1 MVRTFR
7 NNEEE
12 SIEATLTFPLPV
24 HAVLY
29 SLEACIAGRTLKAVA
44 RAKATARQTY
54 EDAIETGKSTVLHE
68 ELLKGAA
75 ASTICCLSLKYS
87 PKGISMPSH
96 WCGGGV
102 YRVTSKRTAVSG
114 ATADRPRLAFRQ
126 PHRPPLRPSVTID

>member
-24 HAVLY
+24 LY
-29 SLEACIAGRTLKAVA
+29 GLEACIAGRTLKAVA
-44 RAKATARQTY
+44 RAKTTARQTY

-87 PKGISMPSH
+87 P
-96 WCGGGV
+96 
-102 YRVTSKRTAVSG
+102 
-114 ATADRPRLAFRQ
+114 
-126 PHRPPLRPSVTID
+126 

>member
-54 EDAIETGKSTVLHE
+54 EDAIETGKSTVCTRSCS
-68 ELLKGAA
+68 KAC
-75 ASTICCLSLKYS
+75 TCCR
-87 PKGISMPSH
+87 
-96 WCGGGV
+96 WGV
-102 YRVTSKRTAVSG
+102 
-114 ATADRPRLAFRQ
+114 
-126 PHRPPLRPSVTID
+126 